1 MWETVIVTPFTNALL
16 MIYKLIGGNF
26 GIAIILFTILIRVI
40 THPLMASQIKG
51 STKMQEMQSSKE
63 WQDIQKK
70 YKDDKEKLA
79 SEQMKYYKEIGYNP
93 LSSCLPSVIQIPLIF
108 GLYQSI
114 MRAMA
119 ASPMQLLTL
128 ARTVYPFAPFSKIFT
143 VGDLPLHSQFLWMNL
158 GQPERI
164 LTNLITIPGLG
175 PGIPLLAIIVA
186 ITTYIQSKV
195 TMPAAA
201 NPNDQG
207 AMMGKMMT
215 LYMPLLL
222 GYFAL
227 TFASGLSV
235 YFIAGNLIGIA
246 QYALLGKVNWRALIP
261 GKKPAPALAA
271 RKK

>member
-1 MWETVIVTPFTNALL
+1 MWETIIVAPFTNALL

-40 THPLMASQIKG
+40 THPLMVSQIKG

-63 WQDIQKK
+63 WQEIQKK
-70 YKDDKEKLA
+70 YKDDKQML
-79 SEQMKYYKEIGYNP
+79 SQEQMKYYKSIGYNP
-93 LSSCLPSVIQIPLIF
+93 LSSCLPSIIQIPLIF

-114 MRAMA
+114 IRALA
-119 ASPMQLLTL
+119 ASPLQLLTL
-128 ARTVYPFAPFSKIFT
+128 TRSVYPFFQ
-143 VGDLPLHSQFLWMNL
+143 VGDLVPLNSKFLWMNL

-164 LTNLITIPGLG
+164 YLFGYA
-175 PGIPLLAIIVA
+175 IPLLAIIVA

-195 TMPAAA
+195 TMPPST
-201 NPNDQG
+201 NPRDQG

-235 YFIAGNLIGIA
+235 YFIVGNLIGIA

-261 GKKPAPALAA
+261 GQKPAPALAT

>member
-1 MWETVIVTPFTNALL
+1 MWETIIVTPFTNALL
-16 MIYKLIGGNF
+16 FIYKLIGGNF
-26 GIAIILFTILIRVI
+26 GVAIILFTILIRLI

-79 SEQMKYYKEIGYNP
+79 QEQMKYYKEIGYNP
-93 LSSCLPSVIQIPLIF
+93 MSSCLPSIIQIPIIF

-114 MRAMA
+114 MRALA
-119 ASPMQLLTL
+119 ASPAQLLILT
-128 ARTVYPFAPFSKIFT
+128 RTVYSFFH
-143 VGDLPLHSQFLWMNL
+143 VGDLVPLNSRFLWMNL
-158 GQPERI
+158 GQPERVYMF
-164 LTNLITIPGLG
+164 GY
-175 PGIPLLAIIVA
+175 GIPVLAVIVA
-186 ITTYIQSKV
+186 LTTYVQSKV
-195 TMPAAA
+195 TMPTST
-201 NPNDQG
+201 NPGDQG
-207 AMMGKMMT
+207 AMMGKMMAI
-215 LYMPLLL
+215 YMPLLL

-235 YFIAGNLIGIA
+235 YFIAGNLVGIA

-261 GKKPAPALAA
+261 GQKPVPALAM

>member
-1 MWETVIVTPFTNALL
+1 
-16 MIYKLIGGNF
+16 
-26 GIAIILFTILIRVI
+26 
-40 THPLMASQIKG
+40 MASQIKG

-93 LSSCLPSVIQIPLIF
+93 LSSCLPSIIQIPLIF

-119 ASPMQLLTL
+119 ASPGQLLTL
-128 ARTVYPFAPFSKIFT
+128 TRTVYSFFHI
-143 VGDLPLHSQFLWMNL
+143 GDLIPLNSKFLWMNL

-164 LTNLITIPGLG
+164 YAFGIAIPS
-175 PGIPLLAIIVA
+175 LAIIVA

-195 TMPAAA
+195 TMPATT

-261 GKKPAPALAA
+261 GQKPPTALAA

>member
-1 MWETVIVTPFTNALL
+1 MWETIIVNPFTNALL

-26 GIAIILFTILIRVI
+26 GIAIILFTILIRLI

-51 STKMQEMQSSKE
+51 STKMQEMQNSKE
-63 WQDIQKK
+63 WLEIQKK
-70 YKDDKEKLA
+70 NKDDKEKLA
-79 SEQMKYYKEIGYNP
+79 QEQMKYYKEIGYNP
-93 LSSCLPSVIQIPLIF
+93 LSSCLPSLIQIPLIF

-114 MRAMA
+114 TRAMA
-119 ASPMQLLTL
+119 ASPIQLLTL
-128 ARTVYPFAPFSKIFT
+128 TRTVYSFIPVGNLVPLNSK
-143 VGDLPLHSQFLWMNL
+143 FLWMNL

-164 LTNLITIPGLG
+164 YLFGYA
-175 PGIPLLAIIVA
+175 IPLLAIIVA
-186 ITTYIQSKV
+186 ITTYVQSKV
-195 TMPAAA
+195 TMPATT

-207 AMMGKMMT
+207 AMMGKMMA

-235 YFIAGNLIGIA
+235 YFITGNLIGIA
-246 QYALLGKVNWRALIP
+246 QYAMLGKVNWKALIP
-261 GKKPAPALAA
+261 GQKPATALAT

>member
-1 MWETVIVTPFTNALL
+1 MWETIIVTPFTNALL

-26 GIAIILFTILIRVI
+26 GVAIILFTILIRVI
-40 THPLMASQIKG
+40 THPLMVSQIKG

-79 SEQMKYYKEIGYNP
+79 QEQMKYYKEIGYNP
-93 LSSCLPSVIQIPLIF
+93 MSSCLPSIIQIPLIF

-119 ASPMQLLTL
+119 ASPGQLLTL
-128 ARTVYPFAPFSKIFT
+128 TRTVYPFFH
-143 VGDLPLHSQFLWMNL
+143 VGDLLPLNSKFLWMNL
-158 GQPERI
+158 GQPERVYAFG
-164 LTNLITIPGLG
+164 LAIPF
-175 PGIPLLAIIVA
+175 LAIIVA

-195 TMPAAA
+195 TMPATT
-201 NPNDQG
+201 NPKDQG
-207 AMMGKMMT
+207 AMMSKMMT
-215 LYMPLLL
+215 LYMPFLL

-235 YFIAGNLIGIA
+235 YFIVGNLIGIA
-246 QYALLGKVNWRALIP
+246 QYALLGKVNWKALLP
-261 GKKPAPALAA
+261 GKKPAAALAT

>member
-1 MWETVIVTPFTNALL
+1 MWETIIVTPFTNALL
-16 MIYKLIGGNF
+16 MIYKVIGGNF
-26 GIAIILFTILIRVI
+26 GIAIILFTVLIRVI

-79 SEQMKYYKEIGYNP
+79 QEQMKYYKEIGYNP
-93 LSSCLPSVIQIPLIF
+93 LSSCLPSIIQIPLIF

-119 ASPMQLLTL
+119 ASPGQLLTL
-128 ARTVYPFAPFSKIFT
+128 ARTVYSFFP
-143 VGDLPLHSQFLWMNL
+143 VGDLLPLNSKFLWMNL

-164 LTNLITIPGLG
+164 YAFGIAIPS
-175 PGIPLLAIIVA
+175 LAIIVA

-195 TMPAAA
+195 TMPATT
-201 NPNDQG
+201 NPGDQG

-235 YFIAGNLIGIA
+235 YFIVGNLIGIA
-246 QYALLGKVNWRALIP
+246 QYALLGKVNWKALLP
-261 GKKPAPALAA
+261 GKKPAPVLPA

>member
-1 MWETVIVTPFTNALL
+1 MWETIIVNPFTNALL
-16 MIYKLIGGNF
+16 MIYKLVGGNF

-51 STKMQEMQSSKE
+51 STKMQEMQNSKE

-79 SEQMKYYKEIGYNP
+79 QEQMKYYKTIGYNP
-93 LSSCLPSVIQIPLIF
+93 LSSCLPSIIQIPLIF

-114 MRAMA
+114 MRALA

-128 ARTVYPFAPFSKIFT
+128 TRTVYSFFHVGGLVPLNSK
-143 VGDLPLHSQFLWMNL
+143 FLWMNL

-164 LTNLITIPGLG
+164 YVLGYAIPF
-175 PGIPLLAIIVA
+175 LAIIVA

-195 TMPAAA
+195 TMPPST
-201 NPNDQG
+201 NPKDQG

-235 YFIAGNLIGIA
+235 YFIIGNLIGIA
-246 QYALLGKVNWRALIP
+246 QYALLGKVNWNALLP
-261 GKKPAPALAA
+261 GKKPAPALAM

>member
-1 MWETVIVTPFTNALL
+1 MWETIIVNPFTNALL
-16 MIYKLIGGNF
+16 MIYKLVGGNF

-79 SEQMKYYKEIGYNP
+79 QEQMKYYKEIGYNP
-93 LSSCLPSVIQIPLIF
+93 LSSCLPSIIQIPLIF

-114 MRAMA
+114 MRALA
-119 ASPMQLLTL
+119 ASPGQLLTL
-128 ARTVYPFAPFSKIFT
+128 IRTVYPFFHAADLVPLNSK
-143 VGDLPLHSQFLWMNL
+143 FLWMNL

-164 LTNLITIPGLG
+164 YVLGYAIPF
-175 PGIPLLAIIVA
+175 LAIIVA

-195 TMPAAA
+195 TMPPST
-201 NPNDQG
+201 NPKDQG

-235 YFIAGNLIGIA
+235 YFIIGNLIGIA
-246 QYALLGKVNWRALIP
+246 QYALLGKVNWRALLP
-261 GKKPAPALAA
+261 GQKPAPALAT

>member
-1 MWETVIVTPFTNALL
+1 MWETIIVNPFTNALL

-26 GIAIILFTILIRVI
+26 GIAIILFTILIRLI

-63 WQDIQKK
+63 WLEIQKK
-70 YKDDKEKLA
+70 FKDDKEKLA
-79 SEQMKYYKEIGYNP
+79 QEQMKYYKEIGYNP
-93 LSSCLPSVIQIPLIF
+93 LSSCLPSLIQIPLIF

-114 MRAMA
+114 TVAMA
-119 ASPMQLLTL
+119 ASPIQLLNLT
-128 ARTVYPFAPFSKIFT
+128 RTVYSFIPVGNLIPLNSK
-143 VGDLPLHSQFLWMNL
+143 FLWMNL

-164 LTNLITIPGLG
+164 YLFGYA
-175 PGIPLLAIIVA
+175 IPLLAIIVA
-186 ITTYIQSKV
+186 ITTYVQSKV
-195 TMPAAA
+195 TMPATT

-207 AMMGKMMT
+207 AMMGKMMA

-235 YFIAGNLIGIA
+235 YFITGNLIGIA
-246 QYALLGKVNWRALIP
+246 QYALLGKVNWKALIP
-261 GKKPAPALAA
+261 GQKPATALAT

>member
-1 MWETVIVTPFTNALL
+1 MWETIIVNPFTNALL
-16 MIYKLIGGNF
+16 MIYKMIGGNF

-51 STKMQEMQSSKE
+51 STKMQEMQNSKE
-63 WQDIQKK
+63 WLAIQKK

-79 SEQMKYYKEIGYNP
+79 QEQMKYYKEIGYNP
-93 LSSCLPSVIQIPLIF
+93 LSSCLPSLIQIPLIF

-114 MRAMA
+114 TRAMA
-119 ASPMQLLTL
+119 ASPIQLLTL
-128 ARTVYPFAPFSKIFT
+128 TRTVYSFIPIANLVPLNSK
-143 VGDLPLHSQFLWMNL
+143 FLWMNL
-158 GQPERI
+158 GQPERVYAFG
-164 LTNLITIPGLG
+164 LAIPM
-175 PGIPLLAIIVA
+175 LAIIVA
-186 ITTYIQSKV
+186 ITTYVQSKV
-195 TMPAAA
+195 TMPPST

-215 LYMPLLL
+215 LYMPFLL

-235 YFIAGNLIGIA
+235 YFITGNLIGIA
-246 QYALLGKVNWRALIP
+246 QYALLGKVNWRALLP
-261 GKKPAPALAA
+261 GQKPAPALAT